1 MMTVGKRSIVHLSA
15 SRTEPH
21 ARKMRSRWGIA
32 SALGL
37 GVVLALAGGVAGPG
51 CGPGGGDGSAA
62 QSENPSETASKA
74 TVVSIAYGP
83 HPLQKMDLWMTPSDR
98 PHPVLVRIHGG
109 GWYGG
114 KPTELHGPMKELL
127 ARGVAIAVIRYRP
140 TSTHPLPAPVHDA
153 ARAVQFLR
161 AHAKEWNLDRRRFAA
176 TGPSAGG
183 TIALWLAV
191 HDDLANPDALDP
203 VLRESTRLSAAASR
217 NAPTSIEP
225 EVIERWVGPE
235 PLRDPMIAAAVG
247 EATIEAAQDRQD
259 RYGPIYAE
267 FSPIRHISADDPPV
281 FLRYT
286 DHDVSGTEAIHHPI
300 FGIRFQERSAA
311 IGHESHLRTSD
322 GQTPGSYKRI
332 IDFLAD
338 KLGVSE
344 RRERMLPGSSTRTG
358 GEVSRREAA
367 DGFALEQLEALGY
380 LSRSDQDVRGGA
392 EARVEAGLVVRDPE
406 RAASGFVL
414 INPITQPR
422 ALLLNR
428 LGVVKH
434 SWEDPT
440 CLNWTRAELQPNG
453 DLLVIGKCEK
463 DLVASRYDKD
473 NVSRYSWGGELLWRK
488 PLRAHHDLDRSAEGE
503 LLVLGVALRKVE
515 ETRIFD
521 HSLLH
526 LSSEGELIRKYSIFD
541 LLSSS
546 PGIYRLPLESK
557 HPSAV
562 KETGPVDLLH
572 VNSVARMP
580 FPSLEPLGGL
590 YRDSCVLL
598 SVRHQNLVAIVD
610 LEREELVWAWG
621 PGIVQYQH
629 EATWLE
635 NGNVLV
641 FDNGTDDRGY
651 SRIVEVDPRTD
662 QITWEYRGDP
672 PERFYS
678 RGRGTAQ
685 ALKNGNV
692 LIASSNQ
699 GEVFEVTREGDV
711 VWRYVVRGEN
721 DERLIVR
728 ALHYPRRWVVPHL
741 VKKSEAS
748 KASH

>member
-1 MMTVGKRSIVHLSA
+1 M
-15 SRTEPH
+15 
-21 ARKMRSRWGIA
+21 IA
-32 SALGL
+32 S
-37 GVVLALAGGVAGPG
+37 
-51 CGPGGGDGSAA
+51 
-62 QSENPSETASKA
+62 
-74 TVVSIAYGP
+74 
-83 HPLQKMDLWMTPSDR
+83 
-98 PHPVLVRIHGG
+98 
-109 GWYGG
+109 
-114 KPTELHGPMKELL
+114 
-127 ARGVAIAVIRYRP
+127 
-140 TSTHPLPAPVHDA
+140 
-153 ARAVQFLR
+153 
-161 AHAKEWNLDRRRFAA
+161 
-176 TGPSAGG
+176 
-183 TIALWLAV
+183 
-191 HDDLANPDALDP
+191 
-203 VLRESTRLSAAASR
+203 
-217 NAPTSIEP
+217 
-225 EVIERWVGPE
+225 
-235 PLRDPMIAAAVG
+235 AVG
-247 EATIEAAQDRQD
+247 EATIEAVQD
-259 RYGPIYAE
+259 RYHRYRPIYAE
-267 FSPIRHISADDPPV
+267 FSPVRHISADDPPV
-281 FLRYT
+281 FLKYT
-286 DHDVSGTEAIHHPI
+286 DRDVSGVDAIHHSN

-322 GQTPGSYKRI
+322 GQTSGSYQRA

-344 RRERMLPGSSTRTG
+344 RQERTLPDSLTGAG

-380 LSRSDQDVRGGA
+380 LSHSDQDVRGGA
-392 EARVEAGLVVRDPE
+392 EALAATGLVTSDLE

-422 ALLLNR
+422 ALLLDR

-434 SWEDPT
+434 SWEDST
-440 CLNWTRAELQPNG
+440 CLRWTRTELQPNG
-453 DLLVIGKCEK
+453 DLLVIGESEEGNHI
-463 DLVASRYDKD
+463 SRYT
-473 NVSRYSWGGELLWRK
+473 WGGELLWRK
-488 PLRAHHDLDRSAEGE
+488 PLRAHHDLDVSAEGE
-503 LLVLGVALRKVE
+503 LLTLGSEWRKVE
-515 ETRIFD
+515 EIRILD
-521 HSLLH
+521 QSLLH
-526 LSSEGELIRKYSIFD
+526 LSSEGELIQEHSIFD

-546 PGIYRLPLESK
+546 PGIYRLPLESQ
-557 HPSAV
+557 HPAAV
-562 KETGPVDLLH
+562 METGRVDLLH

-590 YRDSCVLL
+590 YRNSCVLL
-598 SVRHQNLVAIVD
+598 SVRHQNLVAIID

-635 NGNVLV
+635 NGNLLV

-685 ALKNGNV
+685 ALKNSNV
-692 LIASSNQ
+692 LIASSEQ
-699 GEVFEVTREGDV
+699 GEVFEVTREGDI